1 MSVFRQPSLSS
12 GEISPSLYARVD
24 LTKYATGLKT
34 CRNFI
39 VEKFGGISNRPGT
52 QFIAEV
58 KDSSKNVRLIEFIFN
73 SDQTYVLEFGDQYMR
88 VHKDGVQLKDLT
100 LTITG
105 VTKANPAVL
114 TYTGTDPSNGQE
126 VYIEDV
132 VGMTELNGRN
142 FKIANVDSGANTF
155 ELQYMDSTNV
165 DSSNFTT
172 YTSGGTASR
181 VYEIP
186 TQYHHTDLADLHFVQ
201 SLDVIDI
208 VHPSYPP
215 YQLSRTGDTS
225 WTFEKTS
232 YTPSIERPQTLTIS
246 GTAGTGNRL
255 RYRVT
260 AVKDETYEES
270 LEGLAASIN
279 IASVTV
285 GAGPTYTVTVT
296 TSASHGYITGDEVYI
311 QDVGE
316 QAISTVSNATPVVVT
331 TASAHGYSTGDQV
344 FIEGIDTAVN
354 SIGNLIN
361 EHTYT
366 ITVLSATTYSLDNTS
381 GTGYVAGTGGTALR
395 TTSIGY
401 LINKDYWFIA
411 STGAT
416 TFTITGLSGSGY
428 LSTAVAGGITRRL
441 GVTVDNVNLPTTS
454 NPYVLTWGTVTD
466 ATEYYVYKEANG
478 VFGFI
483 GTSGSTSF
491 SDTGITP
498 DTSET
503 PPIERRLFVDENEFP
518 SEVGYFQQR
527 KLYANTNNEPEKIWV
542 SRSGKFNNFTTRS
555 PQQEDDAITFNMSG
569 RQIKEV
575 RHLLDL
581 GKLVVLT
588 VSDES
593 AILGGGD
600 NVLSPTNINPATY
613 SYNGSSNVSPILIGS
628 NALYIQARGSVIR
641 DLGFDIQVDGYKGN
655 DLTVFATHL
664 FKNYTITD
672 WAYQQTPN
680 SVVWCVRDD
689 GTLLGL
695 TYLKEQEILGW
706 HRHDFYNGLVKDICY
721 VPEGQRD
728 VIYLVVERTID
739 GKTVKYIERLS
750 TRVLDDIK
758 DMTILDSHLSYDGRN
773 TTTTHT
779 MTLSGGTNWTYDE
792 TLTLT
797 SSVSYFEAADVGNEI
812 HLTSGDDIIRFE
824 IKAFTSSTIVTGQV
838 NRTVPAAMRSTA
850 ISEWSLAVD
859 EVGGLWHLEG
869 EDVSVFGDAFVESNP
884 NNEAYDTVTV
894 TNGTATLSRHYSVIH
909 VGLPITSDIET
920 LNIDTAGVQ
929 TVADKNKLITNVGV
943 FVEDTRGLW
952 AGKEAPTSDSV
963 SNGNLAEYKLRQN
976 EGYDSPVELKT
987 EVIEVNIDSSWNSN
1001 GRVFI
1006 RQSDPVPCTIL
1017 AVLPS
1022 GLVPLG
1028 K

>member
-58 KDSSKNVRLIEFIFN
+58 KDSTKNVRLIEFIFN
-73 SDQTYVLEFGDQYMR
+73 ADQTYVLEFGDQYMR
-88 VHKDGVQLKDLT
+88 VHKDGTQLKDLT

-105 VTKANPAVL
+105 VTKANPAVV
-114 TYTGTDPSNGQE
+114 TYTGTDPYNKQE
-126 VYIEDV
+126 VYIDDV

-142 FKIANVDSGANTF
+142 FKIANVNSVANTF
-155 ELQYMDSTNV
+155 ELQNMDSTNF
-165 DSSNFTT
+165 DSTNLTT
-172 YTSGGTASR
+172 YVSGGTAER

-186 TQYHHTDLADLHFVQ
+186 TQYHHDDVADLHFVQ
-201 SLDVIDI
+201 SIDVIDI
-208 VHPSYPP
+208 VHPNYPP

-225 WTFEKTS
+225 WTLEKTS
-232 YTPSIERPQTLTIS
+232 FVPSIDRPQTLTIS
-246 GTAGTGNRL
+246 GTSGTGNRL

-285 GAGPTYTVTVT
+285 GGGPSFTVTVT
-296 TSASHGYITGDEVYI
+296 TSSNHGYTNGDEVYL
-311 QDVGE
+311 QDIGE
-316 QAISTVSNATPVVVT
+316 QTILTASSANPVVIT
-331 TASAHGYSTGDQV
+331 TASAHGYSTGDSV
-344 FIEGIDTAVN
+344 YIEDVSTATN
-354 SIGNLIN
+354 SVGNLIN
-361 EHTYT
+361 EHAYT
-366 ITVLSATTYSLDNTS
+366 ITVLSSTTYSLNGVD
-381 GTGYVAGTGGTALR
+381 GTAYVAGTGGTALR

-401 LINKDYWFIA
+401 LVNKDYWFITV
-411 STGAT
+411 TGLT

-428 LSTAVAGGITRRL
+428 VSTAVAGGITRRM
-441 GVTVDNVNLPTTS
+441 GVTADNVNLPTTS
-454 NPYVLTWGTVTD
+454 NPVTITWTPVTD
-466 ATEYYVYKEANG
+466 AIEYYVYKEANG

-483 GTSGSTSF
+483 GTSGSDSF
-491 SDTGITP
+491 ADTGITP

-503 PPIERRLFVDENEFP
+503 PPIERRLFVDEGEYP
-518 SEVGYFQQR
+518 SEVSYFQQR
-527 KLYANTNNEPEKIWV
+527 KLYGNTDNEPETIWA

-664 FKNYTITD
+664 FKNHTITD

-680 SVVWCVRDD
+680 SVVWCVRSD

-706 HRHDFYNGLVKDICY
+706 HRHDFHNGLVKDICY
-721 VPEGQRD
+721 VPEGQED
-728 VIYLVVERTID
+728 VIYLVVERTIND
-739 GKTVKYIERLS
+739 KTVKYIERLS

-773 TTTTHT
+773 TSTTHT

-797 SSVSYFEAADVGNEI
+797 SSTAYFTSSDVGNEV
-812 HLTSGDDIIRFE
+812 HLTSGSEIIRFE

-838 NRTVPAAMRSTA
+838 NRTVPAALRSSAVTD
-850 ISEWSLAVD
+850 WSLAVD

-869 EDVSVFGDAFVESNP
+869 EDVSIFGDAFVEANP
-884 NNEAYDTVTV
+884 NNGSYDTVTV
-894 TNGTATLSRHYSVIH
+894 QNGTVSLSRHYSVVH

-943 FVEDTRGLW
+943 FVENTRGLW
-952 AGKEAPTSDSV
+952 AGKEPPDSDSV
-963 SNGNLAEYKLRQN
+963 SNGNLSEYKLRQN
-976 EGYDSPVELKT
+976 EGYDEPVELKT

-1001 GRVFI
+1001 GRVFV